1 MNKVAYIHIAL
12 EVWGILFCLIA
23 LICMYVGNKEDNKSR
38 KVLSL
43 MQLLNAF
50 LLLADSFAWAY
61 RGNTTTLGY
70 YMVRV
75 SNFCVYITNYTI
87 MSVFTYYVLCCIEYR
102 DKFIKWLSRVVY
114 AISAIAIVTMVIN
127 IFNAMIYTY
136 DANNLY
142 TRQSLF
148 WITQIWGIVGGFID
162 VIILVKYRKYLSKN
176 NFIAMISYIVLPL
189 VAMII
194 QIFVYGIALLNIAIT
209 VSFLF
214 MFIAAQLEQSKM
226 LASQERKNSEMQM
239 KIMLSQIQ
247 PHFLYNSLNSIYYL
261 CDKDKEAAQKAIS
274 DFSDYLRGNMDSLKQ
289 TTPVTFEKE
298 LEHTKVYL
306 SLEKMRFDDELN
318 IVYDIQASNFR
329 LPALSVQPLVENAVK
344 YGVGKAANGGTV
356 TIATKELK
364 DEYEIRVVD
373 DGVGYDPYEVQ
384 EDGRTHVGID
394 NVKNRLKSMC
404 GGSLEITS
412 IKGEGT
418 EAVIRLPK

>member
-12 EVWGILFCLIA
+12 EVWGIFFCIIA
-23 LICMYVGNKEDNKSR
+23 LVCMYVGNKEDNKSR
-38 KVLSL
+38 RILSL
-43 MQLLNAF
+43 LQLLNAF
-50 LLLADSFAWAY
+50 LLLADSLAWAY
-61 RGNTTTLGY
+61 RGNITTLGY

-75 SNFCVYITNYTI
+75 SNFCVYIINYTI
-87 MSVFTYYVLCCIEYR
+87 MSLFTYYVLCCIEYR
-102 DKFIKWLSRVVY
+102 DKLIKWLSRIIY

-127 IFNAMIYTY
+127 IFNHMFYTY

-148 WITQIWGIVGGFID
+148 WLTQIWGIVGSFID

-214 MFIAAQLEQSKM
+214 MFIAAQVEQSKM
-226 LASQERKNSEMQM
+226 LASHERKNSEMKM

-274 DFSDYLRGNMDSLKQ
+274 DFADYLRGNMDSLKQ

-318 IVYDIQASNFR
+318 IVYDIQASNFK
-329 LPALSVQPLVENAVK
+329 LPSLSVQPLVENAVK

-364 DEYEIRVVD
+364 DEYEIRVID

-384 EDGRTHVGID
+384 EDGRTHIGID
-394 NVKNRLKSMC
+394 NVKNRLQSMC

-412 IKGEGT
+412 VKGEGN
-418 EAVIRLPK
+418 